1 MTDLAQVL
9 TSLLLI
15 VAVAFVAPLVSWT
28 VPKRLVPEVVLLIV
42 GGMAIGPHG
51 LGLAGEGPS
60 IELLRELG
68 VAFLFLMAG

>member
-28 VPKRLVPEVVLLIV
+28 IPKRLVPEVVLLTP
-42 GGMAIGPHG
+42 GRYGP
-51 LGLAGEGPS
+51 LAPT
-60 IELLRELG
+60 
-68 VAFLFLMAG
+68 AWAGR